1 MKQTKLL
8 ENIVKFNNKSKPKKK
23 NKNGKDKRRNTFD
36 SVNSLYEGRE

>member
-8 ENIVKFNNKSKPKKK
+8 ENIVKFNNKSKPKK

-36 SVNSLYEGRE
+36 SVNSIYEGRE